1 MSTGLMM
8 MLKSLGIDPKMLQDV
23 ALAVQTA
30 AADLNAIKISQEV
43 LKKQNEEILVRL
55 RALTPDIP
63 LEEVS
68 TEIPRLAL
76 VKNA

>member
-30 AADLNAIKISQEV
+30 AADLSAIKISQEI
-43 LKKQNEEILVRL
+43 LRKQNEEILARL
-55 RALTPDIP
+55 RVLTPEIAVKP
-63 LEEVS
+63 EV
-68 TEIPRLAL
+68 PQLAL